1 MSLLDHL
8 SESLIP
14 KDFSSISR
22 AVETIALI
30 YHQNVKT
37 FNERNCREMK
47 EKIDELIK
55 TFDKASS
62 SQSNEFSTPQP
73 TQMPPTDSIKQ
84 TPLVL
89 HAPPTTPASTTMLQQ
104 HQGNAEPRFSREER
118 TFLVFQFR
126 FRCNSTV
133 KRRICRW
140 RRSCATVPSSLR
152 NSFRRRS
159 NAPTTTN
166 GNHREHRNE
175 ERTEK
180 HVRRSR
186 PLLPSRPD
194 RAFSLQVKRVI
205 RPASDRCAAAILN
218 A

>member
-1 MSLLDHL
+1 MLDHL
-8 SESLIP
+8 SELLIP

-47 EKIDELIK
+47 EKIDELMK

-104 HQGNAEPRFSREER
+104 HQGNAEPRFSLEENE
-118 TFLVFQFR
+118 R
-126 FRCNSTV
+126 F
-133 KRRICRW
+133 
-140 RRSCATVPSSLR
+140 SLF
-152 NSFRRRS
+152 SFVSVAIRQ
-159 NAPTTTN
+159 
-166 GNHREHRNE
+166 
-175 ERTEK
+175 
-180 HVRRSR
+180 SR
-186 PLLPSRPD
+186 GESAVGEDPARQSLLPSGTRSGAARTRRRRRMETIANIATRSEQRNTCED
-194 RAFSLQVKRVI
+194 LVLFSLLVPIERFLC
-205 RPASDRCAAAILN
+205 R
-218 A
+218 